1 MLKLFSCLLITVT
14 FPISMGYTLRTVQEY
29 ERGVIFRMGR
39 LKKKSTIGPGMYFI
53 IPCIDKVKVQFNTIF
68 FSNALSRLQIPL
80 QTFFYLITTKISLEL
95 RMCIPIW
102 KEDYWQNPENFF
114 SGDVIFGGQNPKKF
128 SKIFI
133 VPNRLSCHTDHL
145 YTYKGHI
152 EHVGFT

>member
-68 FSNALSRLQIPL
+68 FLKNALSRLQIFTSSL
-80 QTFFYLITTKISLEL
+80 QRFHLNWGCAYTYLKGGFLAKSGKLIFQGRSSLEGK
-95 RMCIPIW
+95 IQ
-102 KEDYWQNPENFF
+102 KN
-114 SGDVIFGGQNPKKF
+114 GKKF
-128 SKIFI
+128 FKKFI
-133 VPNRLSCHTDHL
+133 VPNRSYRSFIYL
-145 YTYKGHI
+145 
-152 EHVGFT
+152 

>member
-68 FSNALSRLQIPL
+68 FKKNVLSRLQIPL
-80 QTFFYLITTKISLEL
+80 QTYFYLIATKISLEL

-102 KEDYWQNPENFF
+102 KEVFWQNPENLFF
-114 SGDVIFGGQNPKKF
+114 RGGHFWRAKSKKMA
-128 SKIFI
+128 KIFLKNLLFQN
-133 VPNRLSCHTDHL
+133 V
-145 YTYKGHI
+145 Y
-152 EHVGFT
+152 

>member
-68 FSNALSRLQIPL
+68 FFKNCTV
-80 QTFFYLITTKISLEL
+80 QTPDTLANLFLPH
-95 RMCIPIW
+95 R
-102 KEDYWQNPENFF
+102 
-114 SGDVIFGGQNPKKF
+114 
-128 SKIFI
+128 
-133 VPNRLSCHTDHL
+133 
-145 YTYKGHI
+145 YKD
-152 EHVGFT
+152 FT

>member
-68 FSNALSRLQIPL
+68 LKKMYCPDSRYPCKPIFTSSLQRFHL
-80 QTFFYLITTKISLEL
+80 NWGCAYLFERRFFGK
-95 RMCIPIW
+95 IW
-102 KEDYWQNPENFF
+102 KTYF
-114 SGDVIFGGQNPKKF
+114 SGEVIFRRQNPKKLQ
-128 SKIFI
+128 KIFKKFYF
-133 VPNRLSCHTDHL
+133 PKPLLGHTNHL
-145 YTYKGHI
+145 YT
-152 EHVGFT
+152 